1 MIQIIIYTEEDQVQI
16 HSWFIS
22 TNAQKGKENP
32 LKTRLKRRKK
42 EKKKDTAWARW
53 KINAKDLIVIYITAE

>member
-42 EKKKDTAWARW
+42 KKKDTAWAGW
-53 KINAKDLIVIYITAE
+53 KINAKGLIVIYITAE